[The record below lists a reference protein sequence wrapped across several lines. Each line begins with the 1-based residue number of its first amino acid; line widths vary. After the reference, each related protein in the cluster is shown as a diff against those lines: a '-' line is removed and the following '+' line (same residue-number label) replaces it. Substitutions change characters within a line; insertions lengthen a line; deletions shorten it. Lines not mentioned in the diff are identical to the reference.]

1 MKKVVVLVL
10 IAVLMFS
17 FAACSQTEENKP
29 SNTDA
34 KSTEKVVI
42 TDKPSEPKEPTIV
55 KVWRHS
61 GKPEEQE
68 NIQAQIA
75 RFNESNDLVQIDYE
89 VIPEGEYNTQVSAA
103 SMSDG
108 LPDVFMLDGPNM
120 SNYAWAGF
128 LLPLDNYVTDDM
140 KNDLLP
146 SILAQ
151 STYKGQMYAIGSF
164 DSGLALWGNKSYL
177 EAAGVRIPT
186 SAKEAWTLDEF
197 NDALEKL
204 KALEQVEYPLDLKLN
219 YGQGEWYTYGFSP
232 VVQSFGGD
240 LINRETMVAEGTING
255 EKSVEAL
262 KWFQGLADKGYVN
275 VTQVSDDDF
284 YGPEKIS
291 ALAFV
296 GHWMTMPHK
305 EGLGDDLVLIPLP
318 KFGDRV
324 VTGMGSWAW
333 AISSTTEN
341 PDAAWEVMSYFIST
355 ENVTT
360 TAVATG
366 AVPARKSVLESVAEY
381 QEDGMLYI
389 FREQL
394 EGGYALERPT
404 TPAYPVIT
412 TQFAEAFQNII
423 KGSDVKEQLD
433 KAAKTIDDDIKEN
446 NDYK

>member
-1 MKKVVVLVL
+1 MKKVIALLIIVALVV
-10 IAVLMFS
+10 S
-17 FAACSQTEENKP
+17 FAACNKTDQTPASKPEDKPAEKTEKTEEE
-29 SNTDA
+29 T
-34 KSTEKVVI
+34 
-42 TDKPSEPKEPTIV
+42 KEPVTIT
-55 KVWRHS
+55 VWRHS

-75 RFNESNDLVQIDYE
+75 AFNDAHDMITIEYE

-103 SMSDG
+103 ALANG

-120 SNYAWAGF
+120 SNYAWAGY
-128 LLPLDNYVTDDM
+128 LMPLDDYITDEM

-146 SILAQ
+146 SIIAQ
-151 STYKGQMYAIGSF
+151 ATYKGSMYAIGSF

-186 SAKEAWTLDEF
+186 SAKDAWTLDEF
-197 NDALEKL
+197 NDALDKL
-204 KALEQVEYPLDLKLN
+204 AALDQVEYPLDLKLN

-240 LINRETMVAEGTING
+240 LVNRETMKAEGTMNG
-255 EKSVEAL
+255 AKSVEAL
-262 KWFQGLADKGYVN
+262 KWFQGLVEKGYIN
-275 VTQVSDDDF
+275 VAQVSDDDF
-284 YGPEKIS
+284 YGPEKKS

-305 EGLGDDLVLIPLP
+305 EGLGDDLVLMPLP
-318 KFGDRV
+318 KFGDKV

-333 AISSTTEN
+333 AISSTTVD
-341 PDAAWEVMSYFIST
+341 PAAAYEVLSYFTSA
-355 ENVTT
+355 ENVEK

-366 AVPARKSVLESVAEY
+366 AVPARKSVLQAVPEY
-381 QEDGMLYI
+381 QEGGLLYI

-394 EGGYALERPT
+394 EGGYAMERPT

-423 KGSDVKEQLD
+423 KGSDVQEQLD
-433 KAAKTIDDDIKEN
+433 KAAKAIDEDIEEN
-446 NDYK
+446 NGYQ